1 MIRVG
6 FVMDFDSD
14 WLGGVNYFRNLLNA
28 IYGIQDRKIEAVIF
42 TGTKTSAT
50 KFEGFPQ
57 VEIIKSDMFDRHSAG
72 WFARKVLLRLLS
84 SNALLER
91 LLAKHNIQAL
101 SHSGFLGRNSGIPA
115 IGWVPDFQH
124 LHLPELYSKRR
135 LASINQDIGNLCK
148 FCSRLVL
155 SSEDA
160 LKDLLAMAPGVK
172 GKTEVLHFSINP
184 KYLDSASAGHEELA
198 ERYSFS
204 GKYFFLPNQFWA
216 HKNHKVVI
224 EALAQLKADGA
235 PVLVL
240 ATGNTKDSRQAGY
253 FEQLMTV
260 AKQRDVEDCF
270 RVLGIVPLPDLVA
283 LMKNSLAVINPS
295 LFEGWSTT
303 VEEAKLFGK
312 TVVLSDIAVHR
323 EQNPVNGIYFDP
335 ADSIAL
341 AQQLKRVWADAGM
354 RSNAQQ
360 FSDIEL
366 REIATRRYSD
376 FAEQY
381 QQIVLNVVA

>member
-28 IYGIQDRKIEAVIF
+28 IYSSQDRKIEAVIF
-42 TGTKTSAT
+42 TGTKTAAA
-50 KFEGFPQ
+50 KFDGFPQ
-57 VEIIKSDMFDRHSAG
+57 VEIINSDIFDRHSAA
-72 WFARKVLLRLLS
+72 WFARKISLRLFS
-84 SNALLER
+84 SNFLLDR
-91 LLAKHNIQAL
+91 LLTKHNIRVL
-101 SHSGFLGRNSGIPA
+101 SHSGFLGSRSGIPA

-135 LASINQDIGNLCK
+135 LAAINQDIDNLCK
-148 FCSRLVL
+148 YCSRLVL

-160 LKDLLAMAPGVK
+160 LKDLLAMAPDVK

-184 KYLDSASAGHEELA
+184 GYLDSASAGYEELA
-198 ERYSFS
+198 QRYNFS

-224 EALAQLKADGA
+224 EALARLKASGE

-240 ATGNTKDSRQAGY
+240 ATGNTRDSRQAGY
-253 FEQLMTV
+253 FDQLM
-260 AKQRDVEDCF
+260 ALARQRDVEDCF

-283 LMKNSLAVINPS
+283 LMKNALAVINPS

-312 TVVLSDIAVHR
+312 TVVLSDLAVHR
-323 EQNPVNGIYFDP
+323 EQSPANGIYFDP
-335 ADSIAL
+335 ADPADL
-341 AQQLKRVWADAGM
+341 ASQLKRVWSAGM
-354 RSNAQQ
+354 Q
-360 FSDIEL
+360 EL
-366 REIATRRYSD
+366 RSISDAELHETANRRYAD
-376 FAEQY
+376 FARQY
-381 QQIVLNVVA
+381 QQIVLSVVN